1 MSNFYAS
8 PWARLARR
16 FVIVGLSAAI
26 AFLFSKV
33 DSVNPLEFVNGLLAF
48 SGPDWLDLLK
58 VFVGA
63 GFLAGIDKLKRELPN
78 LRGDNP
84 PPPNP

>member
-1 MSNFYAS
+1 MKINYAS
-8 PWARLARR
+8 PWVRLARR
-16 FVIVGLSAAI
+16 FVVVGLSAAL

-33 DSVNPLEFVNGLLAF
+33 DSLDPLAFINGLLGLSPA
-48 SGPDWLDLLK
+48 DWLDLLK

-63 GFLAGIDKLKRELPN
+63 GFLAGLDKLKRELPN
-78 LRGDNP
+78 LRVDNP